1 MNNHASG
8 LLSFQREFMAL
19 FLSVILAK
27 LARSAMKMTQREGKE
42 FVFLFK
48 VEGNFLSLQMKE

>member
-1 MNNHASG
+1 
-8 LLSFQREFMAL
+8 MAL